1 MSVIPERPASA
12 DSAERAHRAYLKEI
26 DYHSSIMNGEV
37 LRRQATIE
45 MKKANTL
52 KKMRV
57 AAPDGSIAEKEGEE
71 DENIN
76 MMTIPL
82 PKEKS
87 LGKTMSNMNLMEGNL
102 SHREDEFQSALY
114 HKYVECQYLI
124 SVLKNKSVQVREV

>member
-57 AAPDGSIAEKEGEE
+57 AAPDGSIAGPPPAHEKVVAHQLG
-71 DENIN
+71 DSCIN
-76 MMTIPL
+76 
-82 PKEKS
+82 
-87 LGKTMSNMNLMEGNL
+87 
-102 SHREDEFQSALY
+102 
-114 HKYVECQYLI
+114 
-124 SVLKNKSVQVREV
+124 VLLA